1 MNELSCRTV
10 SDLVA
15 ARACRGPII
24 APTVPRVA
32 SFTNSRRDVEF
43 DGADLVML
51 FSPWR
56 RVVEQPRHRSQIR
69 CISLNCRP
77 ANWCVDYRR
86 LPLSS
91 PKNSS
96 QIVKLLLVGCQG
108 TEVIC
113 EPCPRPGTE
122 ARHAHRYQASVGRS
136 TALLPL

>member
-1 MNELSCRTV
+1 MNELSCKTV

-32 SFTNSRRDVEF
+32 SFTNSRRDVGF
-43 DGADLVML
+43 DGANLVML

-56 RVVEQPRHRSQIR
+56 RVVEQPRHRSQVR
-69 CISLNCRP
+69 CISLNGRP
-77 ANWCVDYRR
+77 ANLWVDYRR

-91 PKNSS
+91 LKNSS

-108 TEVIC
+108 TEVSC
-113 EPCPRPGTE
+113 VLLKME
-122 ARHAHRYQASVGRS
+122 GRLCM
-136 TALLPL
+136 TA